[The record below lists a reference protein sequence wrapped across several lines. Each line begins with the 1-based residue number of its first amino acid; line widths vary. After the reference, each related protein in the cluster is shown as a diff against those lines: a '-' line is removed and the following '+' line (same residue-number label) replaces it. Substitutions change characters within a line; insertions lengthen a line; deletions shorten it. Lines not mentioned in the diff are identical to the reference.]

1 MLETGQIVTKTN
13 DEVRCMIN
21 GDLAIE
27 NYEPSARLDGE
38 RSEPVSI
45 QQGPQKGDILL
56 VLIDQCRAACEVLD
70 VSIKKGRPLYLVK
83 YDDGM
88 LVQDHLVVPW
98 SYVSTAPT
106 TSGAIAPA
114 ATISTDSKPSV
125 AATESVS
132 ASAPVAP
139 STSKSLGKRRMID
152 VIPYVAE
159 TAPAAPKREAREREI
174 EHEKK
179 SVILLEE
186 MQKAKAAQEA
196 AAGLLPLSH
205 PLHLQPE
212 HEKKRKLE
220 KEEHRKKTNLEKRYG
235 ELLDSI
241 VL

>member
-1 MLETGQIVTKTN
+1 MLETGEIVTKTN

-27 NYEPSARLDGE
+27 NYEPSASLDGE

-70 VSIKKGRPLYLVK
+70 VSTKKGRPLYLVK

-98 SYVSTAPT
+98 SYVSTAHT
-106 TSGAIAPA
+106 TSSAIAPT
-114 ATISTDSKPSV
+114 ATPSTDSKPSV
-125 AATESVS
+125 AAS
-132 ASAPVAP
+132 ASTPVAP
-139 STSKSLGKRRMID
+139 STSKSSGKRRMID
-152 VIPYVAE
+152 VIPYLAE

-212 HEKKRKLE
+212 HEEKRKLE
-220 KEEHRKKTNLEKRYG
+220 KEEHQKKTHLEKRYG
-235 ELLDSI
+235 KLLDTI

>member
-1 MLETGQIVTKTN
+1 MLESGEIVTKTN

-56 VLIDQCRAACEVLD
+56 VLIDQRRAACEVLD

-114 ATISTDSKPSV
+114 ATPSTDSKPSV

-152 VIPYVAE
+152 VPYLAE
-159 TAPAAPKREAREREI
+159 TAPAAPKREAREREMKR
-174 EHEKK
+174 EKK

-196 AAGLLPLSH
+196 AAGLL
-205 PLHLQPE
+205 QPE
-212 HEKKRKLE
+212 HEEKRELE
-220 KEEHRKKTNLEKRYG
+220 KEHREKTNLEKHREKLYG
-235 ELLDSI
+235 KLLDTI

>member
-1 MLETGQIVTKTN
+1 MLESGQIVTKTN

-45 QQGPQKGDILL
+45 ERGPQKGDILL

-70 VSIKKGRPLYLVK
+70 VSTKKGRPLYLVK

-98 SYVSTAPT
+98 SYLSTAPT
-106 TSGAIAPA
+106 KS
-114 ATISTDSKPSV
+114 STDLTLSV
-125 AATESVS
+125 AATEPVS
-132 ASAPVAP
+132 ASTAVAP
-139 STSKSLGKRRMID
+139 LQSAKSLGKRRMID
-152 VIPYVAE
+152 VIPNDICNVGKRRMIDVIANDICNDFKVLPL
-159 TAPAAPKREAREREI
+159 APAAPAAAAVAPAAVAPAVAFEMRNI
-174 EHEKK
+174 E
-179 SVILLEE
+179 
-186 MQKAKAAQEA
+186 AQEA
-196 AAGLLPLSH
+196 AGGWLEERRREMKIWREEERKS
-205 PLHLQPE
+205 Q
-212 HEKKRKLE
+212 KK
-220 KEEHRKKTNLEKRYG
+220 YG